1 MITLTFERIHHCYY
15 PRSFMFPPTKP
26 NGRVGD
32 LPIADTQT
40 IVCSAE
46 VFTWWI
52 LGSPTVGH
60 AMNINL

>member
-1 MITLTFERIHHCYY
+1 MITLTFERIRQCYY
-15 PRSFMFPPTKP
+15 PCSFLFPPTKP

-40 IVCSAE
+40 VVCSAE